1 MTASLTSPLT
11 RLPLVTCIDASHQ
24 PLLERGAR
32 YEIVADVHSA
42 KTARH
47 ETASGYVVRG
57 ELQTKALPCVFKR
70 SRFTPA
76 QPSTRNGE
84 E

>member
-1 MTASLTSPLT
+1 MTTTPT
-11 RLPLVTCIDASHQ
+11 RLPLVTCIDASQ
-24 PLLERGAR
+24 QTLLEQGAR

-42 KTARH
+42 TTARL
-47 ETASGYVVRG
+47 ETASGSVVRS
-57 ELQTKALPCVFKR
+57 ELHTKALPCVFKR

>member
-1 MTASLTSPLT
+1 MTTTPT
-11 RLPLVTCIDASHQ
+11 RLPLVTCIDASPQ
-24 PLLERGAR
+24 TLLEQGAR

-42 KTARH
+42 TTARL
-47 ETASGYVVRG
+47 ETASGYVVRS
-57 ELQTKALPCVFKR
+57 ELHTKALPCVFKR

>member
-1 MTASLTSPLT
+1 MTTTPT

-24 PLLERGAR
+24 TLLEQGAR

-57 ELQTKALPCVFKR
+57 ELQTKALPCVFQR
-70 SRFTPA
+70 ARFIPA
-76 QPSTRNGE
+76 LSGVGTGE